1 MFIMGFEITDEP
13 ELVEGISEEIQQIH
27 EEATNLILDDK
38 YEEAEE
44 MLKEVVAA
52 APSSHSAYNQLAL
65 VYELQGRQQEARAL
79 VEETHARFPDY
90 LFARVALARMLTRE
104 KRLEEAR
111 GLLKPVLL
119 LTKLHISEFRALV
132 RAEMDLAL
140 ADSQAEEARTWL
152 EMWQQVE
159 EDNPELL
166 QWRMRIDGPD
176 KLLGDL
182 QKLFGR
188 SRRKKRRR

>member
-52 APSSHSAYNQLAL
+52 APSFHSAYNQLAL

-188 SRRKKRRR
+188 